1 MSIIDD
7 VGSAK
12 MSIDLDTPIDAEKGV
27 KTYRDIEWQEE
38 HEKILIDWADKAMC
52 YRWLH
57 AQAHQKY
64 ASLTRWYTIP
74 VIIISTITGTANF
87 AQDRFPKEWAN
98 IAVMSI
104 GSLSILAG
112 IITTIRQ
119 FLQIGELNEAHRVS
133 AIAWDKFYRN
143 TRVELAKSPK
153 DRIPVVQMIKLSK
166 EEFDRLMES
175 SPTIQNDIISK
186 FNNTFKNSPQFEK
199 IHKPEICDEL
209 ITTEMVRYNGKDSTT
224 AIVGAAAPF
233 ALMIKKKKE
242 IEQQRGRIKEFI
254 AKFEETQ
261 GRLPMKEEIV
271 ERFHDSIEPKRITS
285 LVNMII
291 KNDNENNVGN
301 TGIGTGAGN
310 SKNESLKNSFIA
322 SLNQNKQNRGFSMFG
337 AGSKGSSIVGTPKNA
352 FDKEHSITSSLLKE

>member
-1 MSIIDD
+1 MSIIDEI
-7 VGSAK
+7 GSGGS
-12 MSIDLDTPIDAEKGV
+12 SIDLTAPVEADKLAKS
-27 KTYRDIEWQEE
+27 YREIEWQEE

-104 GSLSILAG
+104 GALSLIAG
-112 IITTIRQ
+112 IITTVRQ

-143 TRVELAKSPK
+143 TKVELAKSPK
-153 DRIPVVQMIKLSK
+153 ERIPVGQMIKLSK

-175 SPTIQNDIISK
+175 SPTIQNDIIRK
-186 FNNTFKNSPQFEK
+186 FNHTFRNSPHFER

-209 ITTEMVRYNGKDSTT
+209 VTTENIRYNGKDSTT
-224 AIVGAAAPF
+224 AITGAAAPF
-233 ALMIKKKKE
+233 AALIKKKRE
-242 IEQQRGRIKEFI
+242 IEQQKNKVKEFMQQ
-254 AKFEETQ
+254 FEETQ
-261 GRLPMKEEIV
+261 GRTPMKDEIV
-271 ERFHDSIEPKRITS
+271 EKFKDSIGEKRLSSLTNMIMKSEPVSQEAGVAGKSMRIFTS
-285 LVNMII
+285 LADKYRVDVSDDE
-291 KNDNENNVGN
+291 KER
-301 TGIGTGAGN
+301 T
-310 SKNESLKNSFIA
+310 S
-322 SLNQNKQNRGFSMFG
+322 NRGDK
-337 AGSKGSSIVGTPKNA
+337 AGIDLSSIALDFRK
-352 FDKEHSITSSLLKE
+352 SIQ